1 MFTNNMMKPSMK
13 YTLQME
19 KKELSMYPEIK
30 QLLAKLNY
38 PSKKIIQKQFMQC
51 YKCQNEFDIQFSIF
65 KTDLVSLQFF
75 KSIISFDTFNI

>member
-38 PSKKIIQKQFMQC
+38 PSKKIVQKQFMQC
-51 YKCQNEFDIQFSIF
+51 YQCQNEFDFNFQFSKQI
-65 KTDLVSLQFF
+65 
-75 KSIISFDTFNI
+75 

>member
-1 MFTNNMMKPSMK
+1 MFRNNMMKPSIK

-38 PSKKIIQKQFMQC
+38 PSKKIVQKQFMQC
-51 YKCQNEFDIQFSIF
+51 YKCQNEFDIQFSKQI
-65 KTDLVSLQFF
+65 
-75 KSIISFDTFNI
+75 